1 MPYSLEQLKR
11 FTVVVADSGDI
22 ETARRYK
29 PQDATTNPSLI
40 LAATKLDA
48 YKGLLTDAVAYARSI
63 DRQASTALDRLIVNF
78 GVAYLK
84 VIPGRISTEVDARLS
99 YDTEGTI
106 KKAKQL
112 ISLYKDAGIGPE
124 RVLIKVAGT
133 WEGIQAVKVLES
145 EGIHCNVTLVFSLVQ
160 AVAAAETGATL
171 ISPFVGRISDWH
183 TKRSGGAERA
193 EIVDPGVASV
203 RNIYA
208 YFRRHGYKTI
218 VMGASF
224 RNVNQILDLAGID
237 YLTISPALLEELAAL
252 DKAVDSEA
260 INCTGSNLPNDVRI
274 DKVSFKTQLE
284 TDPMAFELLDDGIR
298 RFDQDASRLE
308 ALLGDLLTA

>member
-1 MPYSLEQLKR
+1 MTLEQLKR

-48 YKGLLTDAVAYARSI
+48 YKGLLTEAVAYARSI

-99 YDTEGTI
+99 HDTEGTI

-160 AVAAAETGATL
+160 AVAAAEAGATL
-171 ISPFVGRISDWH
+171 ISPFVGRISDWY
-183 TKRSGGAERA
+183 TKHSGGVEHA

-237 YLTISPALLEELAAL
+237 YLTISPTLLEELAVL
-252 DKAVDSEA
+252 DKAVDPEA
-260 INCTGSNLPNDVRI
+260 INRAGSNMPNDVQI